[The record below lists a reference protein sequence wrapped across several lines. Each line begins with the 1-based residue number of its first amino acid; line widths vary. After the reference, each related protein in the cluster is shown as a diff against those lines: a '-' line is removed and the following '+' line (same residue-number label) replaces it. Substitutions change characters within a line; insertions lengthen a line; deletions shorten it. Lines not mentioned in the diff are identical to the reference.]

1 MQSLSKSSFKF
12 WQYHPNENVWI
23 LSISEFFSDITNS
36 SFTCNLFF
44 VLFLPSK
51 CFSFIFFHTERNR
64 YICNIWYIFEKL
76 VYCVFIFLQNF
87 NLNFNNILT
96 AKENNVIPI
105 IRNHFEI
112 AWLIQSKAKYWSK
125 IYASKILHYQKS
137 DFCYIHE
144 KD

>member
-1 MQSLSKSSFKF
+1 MKSLSKSSFKF
-12 WQYHPNENVWI
+12 WYYHPNENVWI
-23 LSISEFFSDITNS
+23 LRISEFFSDITNS
-36 SFTCNLFF
+36 SFTCS
-44 VLFLPSK
+44 LFLPSK
-51 CFSFIFFHTERNR
+51 CFSFIFFLHRKKQIYLQYMI
-64 YICNIWYIFEKL
+64 YIWEISF
-76 VYCVFIFLQNF
+76 CVFIFLQNF

>member
-1 MQSLSKSSFKF
+1 MKT
-12 WQYHPNENVWI
+12 
-23 LSISEFFSDITNS
+23 SEFWVFQNFFQISQTAALPATYFLSYSCPQNAFL
-36 SFTCNLFF
+36 SF
-44 VLFLPSK
+44 
-51 CFSFIFFHTERNR
+51 FFHTERKR

>member
-1 MQSLSKSSFKF
+1 MIISSQWKCLNFENF
-12 WQYHPNENVWI
+12 RIFFRYHKQQLYLQLIPA
-23 LSISEFFSDITNS
+23 LKM
-36 SFTCNLFF
+36 LFF
-44 VLFLPSK
+44 H
-51 CFSFIFFHTERNR
+51 FFYTERNR

-105 IRNHFEI
+105 IKNHFEI
-112 AWLIQSKAKYWSK
+112 SWLIQSKTKYWSK
-125 IYASKILHYQKS
+125 IYASKILHCQKS

>member
-1 MQSLSKSSFKF
+1 MIISSQWKRLNFEYFRIFFRHHKQQLYLQLIF
-12 WQYHPNENVWI
+12 CLIPALKMLFFH
-23 LSISEFFSDITNS
+23 FFSHRKKQIYLQYMIYIWEI
-36 SFTCNLFF
+36 SF
-44 VLFLPSK
+44 
-51 CFSFIFFHTERNR
+51 
-64 YICNIWYIFEKL
+64 
-76 VYCVFIFLQNF
+76 CVFMFLQNL